1 MLLCRLNIPEDEII
15 SGYPNT
21 PTDENDDFH
30 EKRQSELIT
39 KSLNYQARANII

>member
-30 EKRQSELIT
+30 EKKAIRADHE
-39 KSLNYQARANII
+39 KSQLPGQG